1 MSLVIGLDLPFS
13 NIELERNMGE
23 SMEGNGIE
31 AYITN
36 DETSG

>member
-1 MSLVIGLDLPFS
+1 MALIIDLDLPFS
-13 NIELERNMGE
+13 NIELERNIGE
-23 SMEGNGIE
+23 SGEVNGIK